1 MIGYNFLQPR
11 YLPRKVSRHKNRDN
25 FFELPMKLLSVDG
38 PPRLLASVWEAG
50 GGAVSKTDNSK
61 MNWTIIKYR
70 APIRDVAKQ
79 RRRRIAD

>member
-1 MIGYNFLQPR
+1 
-11 YLPRKVSRHKNRDN
+11 
-25 FFELPMKLLSVDG
+25 MKLLSVDG